1 MLRNRLSN
9 LEDRMRFAGVK
20 DDSLADPF
28 VVYLLRPGQITQA
41 SVVIFLELSVT
52 HVISHAKKYPSPIL
66 SLAIP
71 HFVTKQIE
79 LSATRKRMCRSSG
92 ITMFSRAGIWSADP
106 KSSFY
111 RGYAANPGILAGIP
125 RLAAGGS
132 LWLRYHSCR
141 ARLIRSP
148 RSIHS
153 CVVRS

>member
-9 LEDRMRFAGVK
+9 FEDRMRFAGVK
-20 DDSLADPF
+20 DDSLANPL
-28 VVYLLRPGQITQA
+28 VVYFFRPGQITQA

-52 HVISHAKKYPSPIL
+52 HVIRHAEKYPSPIL
-66 SLAIP
+66 PVAIP
-71 HFVTKQIE
+71 SFVTKNIDVGRCQ
-79 LSATRKRMCRSSG
+79 KRTCRSSW
-92 ITMFSRAGIWSADP
+92 ITVFTRPREMGADP

-111 RGYAANPGILAGIP
+111 RGYAANPGMLAGIP

-132 LWLRYHSCR
+132 LWLRYHSCL